1 MHWFALVML
10 FFYLLWEKR
19 RLNKKIKEVA
29 IRLEQVEELLL
40 EVCGILEPWEED
52 ATLVSKEKGKTSD
65 SVIDGKEDF
74 QQPMTVEVGKHQQ
87 EPLPKTKTQGVGG
100 GSFLFEQKVES
111 TTQPG
116 HHTHMEM
123 ERETKSAAGG
133 DGKSIQ
139 QDKVTSASTDQKVV
153 SKGTGKTTAASGKKK
168 SSKSSTSSRSSGRKT
183 AQREHVRTVK
193 KVETSNQKREGDQTQ
208 RRNKTGSKEE
218 PPKELRPDEGGQSV
232 SGRKT
237 SSSSISDM
245 EFDSLSANRRQTII
259 ELSKG
264 GTPTKEIAR
273 QVGMGQGEVQLII
286 DLYSKK

>member
-19 RLNKKIKEVA
+19 RLNKKIKEAA

-40 EVCGILEPWEED
+40 EVCGILDPVEED
-52 ATLVSKEKGKTSD
+52 ATPASKEKGKTSD
-65 SVIDGKEDF
+65 SVIDGKEDV
-74 QQPMTVEVGKHQQ
+74 QQPTTAEGGKDQQ

-100 GSFLFEQKVES
+100 GSFLFEEQKEA
-111 TTQPG
+111 TPQPG
-116 HHTHMEM
+116 ENSHPKIGSEAKQT
-123 ERETKSAAGG
+123 TDG
-133 DGKSIQ
+133 DGKFMQ
-139 QDKVTSASTDQKVV
+139 QAMVTSASTDRKVV
-153 SKGTGKTTAASGKKK
+153 SKGTGETTAASGRKK
-168 SSKSSTSSRSSGRKT
+168 SSKASTGSRSSRQK
-183 AQREHVRTVK
+183 AAEREHLRTVK
-193 KVETSNQKREGDQTQ
+193 KAKTSNQKREGDLTQ
-208 RRNKTGSKEE
+208 KRNKTGSKEE
-218 PPKELRPDEGGQSV
+218 SPKELRPDEGGQSV

-237 SSSSISDM
+237 SGNPLSDL
-245 EFDSLSANRRQTII
+245 EFDGLSTNRRQTII